1 MQYQIVMRRKIS
13 NKNMIDYK
21 LLEILEDEIL
31 KI

>member
-1 MQYQIVMRRKIS
+1 MQYQIVMRRKIN